1 MRLDVIRADENV
13 THVELHGRLD
23 IAGVNAI
30 QDRFVF
36 QTAGRRRSTLVDL
49 ANVSFIASLGMGML
63 VSAAKALQRSGAKMV
78 LVRPPELVRKA
89 LEAAGIHFVIPIAEE
104 QEHALQ
110 LLASERE

>member
-1 MRLDVIRADENV
+1 MRLNVLCADDHL

-23 IAGVNAI
+23 IAGVNEI
-30 QDRFVF
+30 QDQFVY

-49 ANVSFIASLGMGML
+49 SHVTFIASLGMGLL

-78 LVRPPELVRKA
+78 LVRPPDLVRKA

-104 QEHALQ
+104 AERALQ
-110 LLASERE
+110 LLG

>member
-1 MRLDVIRADENV
+1 MRLNVLCADDHL

-30 QDRFVF
+30 QDQFVF

-49 ANVSFIASLGMGML
+49 SNVTFVASLGMGML
-63 VSAAKALQRSGAKMV
+63 VSAAKALQRNGAKMV
-78 LVRPPELVRKA
+78 LVRPTQVVRKA

-104 QEHALQ
+104 QERALQ
-110 LLASERE
+110 LLG